1 MEKINRGWIS
11 LEMSFGLILIMLA
24 LAGASAMM
32 RQYLDNQEWN
42 AIAQKSTVISDAA
55 RRYIADNYP
64 SLLSQAPA
72 GQTLPIT
79 VATLINGGYL
89 RPGYSDTN
97 TYGQQYEAVV
107 MKNSKQPDQ
116 LDSYVI
122 TQRGK
127 PLNDKG
133 RRTVAA
139 RINGMGGYTQ
149 NNQAVGAF
157 SGWQRPLSQLGLN
170 IPDGHI
176 VVDLTNSV
184 LNTASDESDR
194 LYRYKVNTRPDLNQ
208 MHTDIDMGG
217 NALNNASTVTATS
230 DIKSTGGWLVT
241 DNSKGWMNETHG
253 GGFYM
258 DDDSWVKSINGKGI
272 YTAGQLKADGRI
284 TAGEYLELKGAAV
297 SGQHCSPEGLV
308 GWSASSGLLTCLNGT
323 WGSISSGMY
332 SRMGVNQLTITSPTT
347 YHLILVTISSKF
359 SGKDGSHTA
368 SANFNVLNNGQLVG
382 TVSNAVNVHKGGS
395 SGHSWI
401 YESYAVAQKAF
412 AVPVSGGNQITVAYS
427 SGNYHLGSDIRIDLA
442 N

>member
-122 TQRGK
+122 TQKGN

-139 RINGMGGYTQ
+139 RITGMGGYTQ

-157 SGWQRPLSQLGLN
+157 SGWQRPLSQLGLT

-208 MHTDIDMGG
+208 MHTDIDMGS
-217 NALNNASTVTATS
+217 NSLNNANNIAAQTGSFEKDVTSNTGSFITS
-230 DIKSTGGWLVT
+230 NNQGWT
-241 DNSKGWMNETHG
+241 NQTHQ

-258 DDDSWVKSINGKGI
+258 DDDSWVKSLNGKGI
-272 YTAGQLKADGRI
+272 STTGQLKGGTVHADGRL
-284 TAGEYLELKGAAV
+284 TTDEYLQVGGLGIPGAA
-297 SGQHCSPEGLV
+297 CPTEGLI
-308 GWSASSGLLTCLNGT
+308 GHDQNSGLVTCHNGIWT
-323 WGSISSGMY
+323 ANGSLKQDQCMQTGNPQGRDFTEHRCPLGWYAAGLKFDGHQHNESAY
-332 SRMGVNQLTITSPTT
+332 VITCC
-347 YHLILVTISSKF
+347 H
-359 SGKDGSHTA
+359 
-368 SANFNVLNNGQLVG
+368 
-382 TVSNAVNVHKGGS
+382 
-395 SGHSWI
+395 
-401 YESYAVAQKAF
+401 
-412 AVPVSGGNQITVAYS
+412 
-427 SGNYHLGSDIRIDLA
+427 
-442 N
+442 

>member
-149 NNQAVGAF
+149 NNQAIGAF

-217 NALNNASTVTATS
+217 NSLNNANNIAAQTGSFEKDVTSNSGSFVTRNNQ
-230 DIKSTGGWLVT
+230 GWT
-241 DNSKGWMNETHG
+241 NQTHQ

-258 DDDSWVKSINGKGI
+258 DDDSWVKSLNGKGI
-272 YTAGQLKADGRI
+272 STTGQLKGGTVHADGRLS
-284 TAGEYLELKGAAV
+284 TDEYLQVGGLGIPGTACP
-297 SGQHCSPEGLV
+297 SEGLIGHDQNSGLVTCHAGIWTANDSLKQNQCMQTGNSQGRDFSEHRCPV
-308 GWSASSGLLTCLNGT
+308 GWYAAGLQFDGHQHNESAYVITCC
-323 WGSISSGMY
+323 
-332 SRMGVNQLTITSPTT
+332 
-347 YHLILVTISSKF
+347 H
-359 SGKDGSHTA
+359 
-368 SANFNVLNNGQLVG
+368 
-382 TVSNAVNVHKGGS
+382 
-395 SGHSWI
+395 
-401 YESYAVAQKAF
+401 
-412 AVPVSGGNQITVAYS
+412 
-427 SGNYHLGSDIRIDLA
+427 
-442 N
+442 